1 MLQAEGT
8 VQTEYSALRR
18 PAQGVTG
25 VNERG
30 RSRGHPGSQ
39 AVRSGRFQA
48 KEAGTLFYSR

>member
-8 VQTEYSALRR
+8 VQAEYSALRR

-25 VNERG
+25 VNKRG